1 MAHDLDDD
9 TTQGDAQLEAELWQ
23 ALQDLETLG
32 QEDPSAALAMFA
44 ELPDAVRSL
53 GDFQLVQAS
62 LLRSSGDLA
71 AATSVLEALIEA
83 DPEDS
88 DAHHLLGDVLEESAD
103 FQRALPHFLETLRLD
118 TLASKERFPTEIEAE
133 LDVTLEHLQHVV
145 EELPGEWQARLK
157 GVPLLVQP
165 LPSEDMVRGGLDPRA
180 LGLFEGP
187 MHVDTQGIDQAPLPT
202 RIVLFAENLALD
214 FPDADDFREQVRVT
228 VLHELGHYFGLD
240 EDDMV
245 RLGLD

>member
-1 MAHDLDDD
+1 MAQDPDDD
-9 TTQGDAQLEAELWQ
+9 PTPGDTEAELWQ

-44 ELPDAVRSL
+44 ELPDALQSI
-53 GDFQLVQAS
+53 GDFQLVRAS
-62 LLRSSGDLA
+62 LLRSSGDLPA
-71 AATSVLEALIEA
+71 AAGVLEALLDA

-88 DAHHLLGDVLEESAD
+88 DAHHLLGDVLEESSD
-103 FQRALPHFLETLRLD
+103 FGRALPHFLETLRLD
-118 TLASKERFPTEIEAE
+118 TLASKERLPTELEEE
-133 LDVTLEHLQHVV
+133 LDATLEHLQHVV
-145 EELPGEWQARLK
+145 EELPGVWRARLQ

-165 LPSEDMVRGGLDPRA
+165 LPTEDMVRGGLDPRA

-187 MHVDTQGIDQAPLPT
+187 THMDTEGFDQAPVPT

-214 FPDADDFREQVRVT
+214 FPEADDFREQVRVT

>member
-1 MAHDLDDD
+1 MDHDPDDD
-9 TTQGDAQLEAELWQ
+9 ANPGDIEAELLQ

-32 QEDPSAALAMFA
+32 QEDPMAALAMFA
-44 ELPDAVRSL
+44 ELPEAVQSI

-62 LLRSSGDLA
+62 LLRSSGALQ
-71 AATSVLEALIEA
+71 AATTLLEALIDT

-103 FQRALPHFLETLRLD
+103 LERALPHFLETLRLD
-118 TLASKERFPTEIEAE
+118 SLASKERPSGEIEAE
-133 LDVTLEHLQHVV
+133 LDVTLEHLQQVV
-145 EELPGEWQARLK
+145 EELPGVWRARLK

-165 LPSEDMVRGGLDPRA
+165 LPTEDMVKGGLDPRA

-187 MHVDTQGIDQAPLPT
+187 MHVDFEGIDQAPVPT

-214 FPDADDFREQVRVT
+214 FPDADDFREQVRIT